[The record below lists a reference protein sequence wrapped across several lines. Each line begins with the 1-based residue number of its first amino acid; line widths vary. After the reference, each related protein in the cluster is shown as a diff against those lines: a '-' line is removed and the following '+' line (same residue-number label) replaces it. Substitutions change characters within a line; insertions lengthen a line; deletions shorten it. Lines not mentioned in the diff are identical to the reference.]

1 MILLVLKI
9 EQNENNDS
17 HTQILKTIY
26 LNAKI
31 ICSCNVYLDTRMVL
45 LSWYSPCSCI
55 VNFDLR
61 WFIYPG
67 TVPATVLLLLLKNTS
82 GDVLIPKEV
91 TPICTSPHETCTT
104 TPGVD

>member
-9 EQNENNDS
+9 ENNDS

-45 LSWYSPCSCI
+45 LSWYSLCSCIVYLDKKMVLSFWYSPCSCI
-55 VNFDLR
+55 VNLDSR

-67 TVPATVLLLLLKNTS
+67 TVPATV
-82 GDVLIPKEV
+82 
-91 TPICTSPHETCTT
+91 
-104 TPGVD
+104 TPGVDCLLIT